1 ARLDSS
7 SDRQLLPFATPP
19 IQDRNLDRWRRL
31 KFTDNWRRLY
41 RTYMFS
47 GAGSS
52 IPKGGVNHLFSGK
65 NFDGS
70 TLGVA
75 YVGTL
80 CDPEYASAINEV
92 RVANTTSALVVAH
105 EMGHSFGSVHD
116 GKTDSACELQTGA
129 WLMSPS
135 INGSAQFSPC
145 SINTIMPRIN
155 AATCFTPVTSVPS
168 LFSNGFE

>member
-1 ARLDSS
+1 
-7 SDRQLLPFATPP
+7 
-19 IQDRNLDRWRRL
+19 
-31 KFTDNWRRLY
+31 
-41 RTYMFS
+41 MFS